1 MICSL
6 GSRVLRCH
14 LMNGRTSI
22 FTFILTSHLY
32 LAFANPYRKT
42 LALVNRSPDQ
52 SRKGHLNSDIGGST
66 PRTLKTKDSSSDG
79 AGPSKSNK
87 NLKPTLE

>member
-1 MICSL
+1 MIYGL
-6 GSRVLRCH
+6 GSRVLRSY

-22 FTFILTSHLY
+22 FTFILTSHLC
-32 LAFANPYRKT
+32 LAFADPYCRT
-42 LALVNRSPDQ
+42 LASVNRSPDQ

-79 AGPSKSNK
+79 AGPSKGNK
-87 NLKPTLE
+87 KLKPTSE

>member
-1 MICSL
+1 MIFGL

-22 FTFILTSHLY
+22 FTFILTSHLC
-32 LAFANPYRKT
+32 LAFADPYRRT
-42 LALVNRSPDQ
+42 LASVNRSPDQ
-52 SRKGHLNSDIGGST
+52 SCKGHLNSDIGSST

-79 AGPSKSNK
+79 VGPSKGNK
-87 NLKPTLE
+87 KLKPTSE